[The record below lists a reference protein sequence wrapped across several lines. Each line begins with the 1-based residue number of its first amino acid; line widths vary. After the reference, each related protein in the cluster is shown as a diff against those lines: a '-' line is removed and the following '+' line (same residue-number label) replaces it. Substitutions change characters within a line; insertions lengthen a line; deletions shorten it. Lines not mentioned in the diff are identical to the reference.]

1 MCTETDT
8 EARAKL
14 AAELE
19 LGLAHCTGGDE
30 IYRHWLGVQYTEG
43 VQYLAEKANA
53 FWLIDAIASY
63 QPSPRVRKSERL
75 QEFQFWELKVN
86 LAEHTSVLTCR
97 EDSDEKPVITQ
108 RIEYTD
114 FPLASIKLYVED
126 RVILLPSEH

>member
-1 MCTETDT
+1 MSTETT
-8 EARAKL
+8 ETRAKL

-19 LGLAHCTGGDE
+19 LGLAHQNGSETQ
-30 IYRHWLGVQYTEG
+30 YRHWLAGMRFTEG
-43 VQYLAEKANA
+43 VQYLAEKAGA
-53 FWLIDAIASY
+53 FWLVDAIASY
-63 QPSPRVRKSERL
+63 QPSKQVRSNERL
-75 QEFQFWELKVN
+75 QEFQLWELKVN
-86 LAEHTSVLTCR
+86 LAEHTCVLTCR